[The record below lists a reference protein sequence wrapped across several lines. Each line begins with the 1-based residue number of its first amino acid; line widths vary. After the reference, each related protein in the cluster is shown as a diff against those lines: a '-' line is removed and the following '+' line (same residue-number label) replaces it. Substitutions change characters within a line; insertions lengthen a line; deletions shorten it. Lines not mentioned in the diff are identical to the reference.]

1 MKMSSVLFVSHGA
14 PTFALEPGKLGPQ
27 LSALGKSL
35 PRPQAVLVISPH
47 WLAPQVRVNHAQQL
61 GTVHDF
67 GGFAR
72 ELYSLQY
79 PAVGHPAL
87 AERTLEILAQAGWS
101 GVADEQ
107 RGLDHGAWVPLRYL
121 YPKAD
126 VPVFQLAM
134 PYQLD
139 TVSAY
144 TLGQALAPLQQ
155 EGVLIIGSGG
165 LTHNLYEFNGMARE
179 DAPYVKEFARWVAD
193 TVTRQ
198 DHASLTNIMALAPHA
213 QRAHPSLDHLLPLLI
228 AAGAAGTQ
236 AKVTVL
242 EGGITYG
249 MLSMDS
255 YLFTTA

>member
-1 MKMSSVLFVSHGA
+1 M
-14 PTFALEPGKLGPQ
+14 
-27 LSALGKSL
+27 
-35 PRPQAVLVISPH
+35 
-47 WLAPQVRVNHAQQL
+47 
-61 GTVHDF
+61 
-67 GGFAR
+67 
-72 ELYSLQY
+72 
-79 PAVGHPAL
+79 
-87 AERTLEILAQAGWS
+87 
-101 GVADEQ
+101 
-107 RGLDHGAWVPLRYL
+107 
-121 YPKAD
+121 
-126 VPVFQLAM
+126 
-134 PYQLD
+134 
-139 TVSAY
+139 
-144 TLGQALAPLQQ
+144 
-155 EGVLIIGSGG
+155 LIIGSGG